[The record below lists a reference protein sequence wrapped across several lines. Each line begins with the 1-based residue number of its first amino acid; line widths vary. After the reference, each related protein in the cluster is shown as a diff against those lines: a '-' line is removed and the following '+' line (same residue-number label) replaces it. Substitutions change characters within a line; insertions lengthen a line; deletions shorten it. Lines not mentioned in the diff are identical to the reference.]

1 MYGTFA
7 REEDLNMTQRRP
19 YRSHKFPACDRC
31 RRFKRR
37 CTGGAPD
44 RPCVLCSLQEAPCG
58 FTSSP
63 PQKSRSVSE
72 RVGAARR
79 SVRQPTVVQSPLPRL
94 EPESSTI
101 DEEAGQ
107 DRVGPHYH
115 GGPNQD
121 PSKPVLSM
129 VANPVI
135 SEDIRIL
142 ERYTSSQAPTNNPMV
157 YMNVPRHR
165 EGLAMAENPGK
176 QQVEILMQILKP
188 SASELFDLCVLKKL
202 RGKLLAMFVRPG

>member
-1 MYGTFA
+1 MYRALAT
-7 REEDLNMTQRRP
+7 EKDLNMTQRRP

-44 RPCVLCSLQEAPCG
+44 RPCVLCSLQEAPCE

-63 PQKSRSVSE
+63 AQKNRSASE
-72 RVGAARR
+72 RAARR
-79 SVRQPTVVQSPLPRL
+79 NVGQRTVVQSPLPRP
-94 EPESSTI
+94 EPESSPI

-202 RGKLLAMFVRPG
+202 RGKLLTLFVCPG